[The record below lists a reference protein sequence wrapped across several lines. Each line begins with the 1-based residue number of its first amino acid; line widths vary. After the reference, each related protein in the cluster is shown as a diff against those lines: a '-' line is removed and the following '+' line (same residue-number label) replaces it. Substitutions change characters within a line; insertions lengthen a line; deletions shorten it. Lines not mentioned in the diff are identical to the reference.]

1 MIQKAIDFDA
11 LFNEYL
17 EGYLAEVMGK
27 VKPDEIERKIPAKY
41 IEWLTEPLTAL
52 DGLSPMA
59 FVDKLKEENKLGE
72 YLLSYVE
79 KGEDISGLI
88 AENCG
93 ENETEVLVD
102 IMNKYPD
109 YACPCCAILKDTGSK
124 AGDKALLAIILSPDS
139 DPALVDIA
147 VEALSDGTHEEIVP
161 EILKVIDDMDEVT
174 QKNLVDVLYVYK
186 GEERIYNWLVKLFE
200 REEEMRAVYCN
211 YLGKYGNP
219 DAIELLLD
227 YADKHIMDYYEFME
241 LRNAVEM
248 LGGEMDKDK
257 KYQVVKRGEI

>member
-1 MIQKAIDFDA
+1 MKKAIDFDA

-17 EGYLAEVMGK
+17 EEYLAEVMGK

-41 IEWLTEPLTAL
+41 IEWLTEPTEKL
-52 DGLSPMA
+52 DGLSPKD
-59 FVDKLKEENKLGE
+59 FVDKLKADGKLGE

-93 ENETEVLVD
+93 ENEADVLIDV
-102 IMNKYPD
+102 INKYPD
-109 YACPCCAILKDTGSK
+109 YACPACAILKDTGSTK
-124 AGDKALLAIILSPDS
+124 GDKVLLSLILSPDS

-147 VEALSDGTHEEIVP
+147 VETLSDGTHEKIVP

-174 QKNLVDVLYVYK
+174 QRNLVDVLYVYK
-186 GEERIYNWLVKLFE
+186 GDERIYNWIVKLFE
-200 REEEMRAVYCN
+200 RESEMRAIYCN

-219 DAIELLLD
+219 DAVELLLD

-248 LGGEMDKDK
+248 LGGEMEKDK
-257 KYQVVKRGEI
+257 KYQVVKRGQI